1 MRGFAMKEFFEF
13 SVNQKYIFWIK
24 YLYRNLPIRM
34 NQSELVLGITM
45 KDFTK
50 VPATQ
55 KYLSD

>member
-1 MRGFAMKEFFEF
+1 MKEFFEF

>member
-1 MRGFAMKEFFEF
+1 MKEFFEF

-24 YLYRNLPIRM
+24 YLYRNLPIRT

-55 KYLSD
+55 NYLSD